1 MITLLGA
8 LLGFIG
14 SVAPEL
20 IKLLQDRRDKAHE
33 LKMLKA
39 QAENAQALREYDAK
53 LLAMQADAAFYTAEQ
68 DRLSSQIKNDATGI
82 WWVDASNAMVR
93 PIVAYGFFALY
104 AFIKVYTMTSMGIET
119 VITTPQVVWGD
130 EDAGIF
136 SAIVAYYFGS
146 RHMKRTMGR
155 G

>member
-8 LLGFIG
+8 LLGFLG
-14 SVAPEL
+14 SIVPEF

-33 LKMLKA
+33 LQMLRA
-39 QAENAQALREYDAK
+39 QAQNAEALREYDAK
-53 LLAMQADAAFYTAEQ
+53 LLAMQADASFLAAEQ
-68 DRLSSQIKNDATGI
+68 ERLSSQIKNDQTGI

-93 PIVAYGFFALY
+93 PIVAYGFFILY
-104 AFIKVYTMTSMGIET
+104 AYIKIYTLISLGVGT
-119 VITTPQVVWGD
+119 VIDTPWLIWGD

-136 SAIVAYYFGS
+136 SAIISFYYGS